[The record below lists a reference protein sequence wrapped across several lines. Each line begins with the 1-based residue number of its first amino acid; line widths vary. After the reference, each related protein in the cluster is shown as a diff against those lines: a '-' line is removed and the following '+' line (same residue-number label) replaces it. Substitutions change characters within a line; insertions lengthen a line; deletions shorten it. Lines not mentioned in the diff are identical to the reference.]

1 MGTSNVVKDKYLFS
15 IISFI
20 FWFSQFIY
28 VPILSPYM
36 ESLGGR
42 YAFIGLVLSSYGLM
56 QLLCRLPLGIFSDF
70 IKLRKPFVVF
80 GMIAST
86 SSCLIFSLTDS
97 LTWIFIA
104 RSLAGLAAASWVV
117 FTILYSSYFAKKDA
131 ARAMNLISF
140 IVVLAQFLGMSLS
153 GYIVSEWGWHAP
165 FMFGSILGVIGIILS
180 LFIREAKNKAKT
192 VPIKL
197 KELVHVTREP
207 NLLKI
212 SLLSILAHSI
222 IFTTMFGFTPAY
234 ALSIGFQK
242 DELSW
247 LVFFFMLP
255 HAIAPLVMDKVIVSK
270 IGKWSTLKIAFITV
284 ALFTLIIPLIESKPM
299 FCIIQSVNG
308 FGLGLVFPL
317 MLGISIEKVPVE
329 KRATAMGAY
338 QALYA
343 VGIFGGPFFAGILNS
358 SYGLQAGFYL
368 AASLGII
375 ATALIYLWSKKE
387 APYKV
392 FNTK

>member
-1 MGTSNVVKDKYLFS
+1 M
-15 IISFI
+15 
-20 FWFSQFIY
+20 
-28 VPILSPYM
+28 
-36 ESLGGR
+36 
-42 YAFIGLVLSSYGLM
+42 
-56 QLLCRLPLGIFSDF
+56 
-70 IKLRKPFVVF
+70 
-80 GMIAST
+80 
-86 SSCLIFSLTDS
+86 
-97 LTWIFIA
+97 
-104 RSLAGLAAASWVV
+104 AAASWVV
-117 FTILYSSYFAKKDA
+117 FTILYSSYFPKKDA

-153 GYIVSEWGWHAP
+153 GYIVSEFGWHGP
-165 FMFGSILGVIGIILS
+165 FMFGSILGVSGIILS
-180 LFIREAKNKAKT
+180 LFIREAKEKEKE

-242 DELSW
+242 NELSW
-247 LVFFFMLP
+247 LVFFFMVP

-270 IGKWSTLKIAFITV
+270 IGKWPTLKIAFITV
-284 ALFTLIIPLIESKPM
+284 ALFTLIIPWTESKPLL
-299 FCIIQSVNG
+299 CIIQSVNG

-317 MLGISIEKVPVE
+317 MLGMSIETVPVE

-343 VGIFGGPFFAGILNS
+343 VGIFWGPFFAGILNS

-387 APYKV
+387 ASYKV